1 MDTIWIW
8 RSGER
13 VEAVHNGHNKITSGC
28 NRYKDIIRSGVG
40 PKMQRKDYNTQHHR
54 PKHATAI
61 LARCSFS
68 NKVIHTVYK

>member
-13 VEAVHNGHNKITSGC
+13 VEAVHNGHNKITSGF

-40 PKMQRKDYNTQHHR
+40 LKMQRKDYQHSTIDR
-54 PKHATAI
+54 SI
-61 LARCSFS
+61 LLPHLLDAVFQT
-68 NKVIHTVYK
+68 K